1 MPEQRDMASKDQSI
15 GPEGALPD
23 LRVRSVVGVFY
34 DANAAQAA
42 YHGLI
47 EAGFPSDDVSLL
59 HRPQGIRPEVGVEQ
73 THTGRATVAGL
84 SAGVVI
90 GGIAGLVALAIPGIG
105 PLLAVGPIAVV
116 LTGAGVGSALGGL
129 VGSMAGLGIP
139 TDEARQY
146 EEAVRKGGT
155 FLAVR
160 SPNATRTEQARQMLA
175 QHGAENLA
183 DFAVMI

>member
-1 MPEQRDMASKDQSI
+1 MPDQHEMKSKDATI
-15 GPEGALPD
+15 GPEGAVPD
-23 LRVRSVVGVFY
+23 LRVRSVVAVFH
-34 DANAAQAA
+34 DSDAAQAA
-42 YHGLI
+42 YQGLI
-47 EAGFPSDDVSLL
+47 DAGFPADDVSLA

-73 THTGRATVAGL
+73 THTGKTTVAGL

-116 LTGAGVGSALGGL
+116 LAGAGVGSALGGL

-139 TDEARQY
+139 TDEARRY

-160 SPNATRTEQARQMLA
+160 APNAPRTKQARQLLA

-183 DFAVMI
+183 DFAVTI